1 MSQELKA
8 SLSFIWRYVVGQP
21 ELHENLSQ
29 KKPILNQLKLIFKIC
44 FYMCV
49 YLYTICICL
58 SESLELEDNCKQF
71 SVGVGNESSV
81 RVLHV
86 LNL

>member
-8 SLSFIWRYVVGQP
+8 SLSFICRYVVGQP

-29 KKPILNQLKLIFKIC
+29 KKNILNQLKLIFKIC
-44 FYMCV
+44 FYMYM
-49 YLYTICICL
+49 YLCTICICL

-71 SVGVGNESSV
+71 SVGAGNEPSV
-81 RVLHV
+81 RVFHV